1 MGTISLSGNIMM
13 NRLFSIAKPALA
25 ILAALLVAGCG
36 GGRGISDSK
45 GTLAVIEIAKKSPT
59 SVGDC
64 PVKVTISNRM
74 NIGWDGVSYHLAMHN
89 RKGVSVGRL
98 MGSPRK
104 KTPAGEDLMDTGS
117 VLGVKCE
124 DITGLALVYFGYYPT
139 GKKEAHAHV
148 KSVRVI
154 LK

>member
-1 MGTISLSGNIMM
+1 MM
-13 NRLFSIAKPALA
+13 NRLFSKAKPALVILTA
-25 ILAALLVAGCG
+25 LLAAGCAN

-45 GTLAVIEIAKKSPT
+45 NTLAVIEIAKKSKT
-59 SVGDC
+59 SAGDC
-64 PVKVTISNRM
+64 PVDITISNRM
-74 NIGWDGVSYHLAMHN
+74 NINWDGASYHLAMHN

-98 MGSPRK
+98 MGAPRK
-104 KTPAGEDLMDTGS
+104 KTPSGEDLVDTGS

-124 DITGLALVYFGYYPT
+124 DITGMALVYFGYYPT
-139 GKKEAHAHV
+139 GKKEVHAHV

>member
-1 MGTISLSGNIMM
+1 MM
-13 NRLFSIAKPALA
+13 NRLFSNAKPVLV
-25 ILAALLVAGCG
+25 ILAALLAAGCS

-45 GTLAVIEIAKKSPT
+45 EGKDTLAVIEIAKKSKT
-59 SVGDC
+59 SIGDC
-64 PVKVTISNRM
+64 PVKVTINNRM

-89 RKGVSVGRL
+89 RKGVAVGRL

-104 KTPAGEDLMDTGS
+104 KTPAGEDLMDNGS

-124 DITGLALVYFGYYPT
+124 DITGIALVYFGYYPT
-139 GKKEAHAHV
+139 GKKEMYAHV

>member
-1 MGTISLSGNIMM
+1 MM
-13 NRLFSIAKPALA
+13 NRLFSNAKPAFV
-25 ILAALLVAGCG
+25 ILAALLAAGCAG
-36 GGRGISDSK
+36 GGQGIADSK
-45 GTLAVIEIAKKSPT
+45 DTLAVIEIARKSTT
-59 SVGDC
+59 SAGDC

-89 RKGVSVGRL
+89 RKGVAVGRL

-104 KTPAGEDLMDTGS
+104 KTPAGEDLVDSGS
-117 VLGVKCE
+117 VLGVKCA
-124 DITGLALVYFGYYPT
+124 DLTGLALVYFGYYPA